1 MSLTVLDGSTFCVCD
16 ERGDVDGLATASGFF
31 ASDTRFLSRS
41 VLTLGGVRLDPLSH
55 EHSTPHL
62 ASFVLRNPLV
72 GDLQPNELVI
82 ERERF
87 VGDCMEERIVVQNH
101 SHRRVEV
108 ELGLELAADFA
119 DIFVVKDLEPGF
131 GRPLDVKLPTARPPE
146 RAADGTLVFSDGSF
160 SGRTVVHLSESFD
173 ASDGVVRF
181 ALKLEPGARW
191 RLVVG
196 VQAELE
202 GVAPLAAASF
212 AHELDDERRRAEQ
225 SWTEWQRSAPVLRAG
240 WDDLVHTW
248 NRSLADLAALR
259 MRVPEL
265 ADGELLAAGTPW
277 FMTVFGRDTLV
288 SSFQTLLLGPD
299 LAAATLRVLAATQ
312 STSDDAERDAEPG
325 KIIHELRRGK
335 AALAW
340 TDRYYGTADA
350 TPLFLILLSELWRW
364 TDDPALPL
372 ELEAAA
378 RRALDWIDGPADPD
392 GDGFVEYERR
402 SSNGIRNQ
410 TWKDSEDSM
419 AFHDGTLAQAPI
431 APVEVQG
438 YVYDAKLRMSEI
450 AREVWRD
457 DALAAKLES
466 DAAELR
472 RRFDEAFW
480 LEDRGFY
487 ALGLDREKRPLDSLT
502 SNLGHLLWSG
512 IVPERRRKTVA
523 DQLMGDSLWSGWG
536 VRTMAVGEGAYNPLV
551 YHDGTVWP
559 HDNSLVAWGLAQSGR
574 PDKAARILR
583 AMVEAAAHFD
593 YRLPE
598 VFAGFSRR
606 HTAFPVV
613 YPTASSP
620 QAWAAATPIL
630 LLQAVLRLVPD
641 RAERVLRS
649 EASHVPDW
657 LEGFSL
663 TGVQAFGRRWTVR
676 VEDGVV
682 SVEPTEARQP
692 V

>member
-16 ERGDVDGLATASGFF
+16 ERGDVDGIATASGFF

-41 VLTLGGVRLDPLSH
+41 VLTLGGARLDPLSH
-55 EHSTPHL
+55 DHSAPHL

-72 GDLQPNELVI
+72 DGLQPNELVI

-87 VGDCMEERIVVQNH
+87 VGDCMEERIVVQNCGQ
-101 SHRRVEV
+101 RRIKVA
-108 ELGLELAADFA
+108 LGLELAADFA

-131 GRPLDVKLPTARPPE
+131 GRPIDVTLPSARPPV
-146 RAADGTLVFSDGSF
+146 RTDNGTLVFSDGSF
-160 SGRTVVHLSESFD
+160 AGRTVVHFSESFD
-173 ASDGVVRF
+173 EADGV
-181 ALKLEPGARW
+181 ALFTLALEPGASW

-202 GVAPLAAASF
+202 GVAPLPPALF
-212 AHELDDERRRAEQ
+212 EHELDYERRRAEQ
-225 SWTEWQRSAPVLRAG
+225 SMSEWQSSAPVLSAR

-248 NRSLADLAALR
+248 NRSFADLASLR
-259 MRVPEL
+259 MQVPEV
-265 ADGELLAAGTPW
+265 ADGQLFAAGTPW
-277 FMTVFGRDTLV
+277 FMTVFGRDTLI
-288 SSFQTLLLGPD
+288 SSLQTLLLGPE
-299 LAAATLRVLAATQ
+299 LATGTLRVLAATQ
-312 STSDDAERDAEPG
+312 ATTDDPDRDAEPG

-340 TDRYYGTADA
+340 TDRYYGTVDA
-350 TPLFLILLSELWRW
+350 TPLFLVLLSEVWRW
-364 TDDPALPL
+364 TDDPTLPL
-372 ELEAAA
+372 ELEDSA
-378 RRALDWIDGPADPD
+378 RRALAWIDGPGDGD

-402 SSNGIRNQ
+402 SAQGIRNQ

-419 AFHDGTLAQAPI
+419 AFHDGTLALAPI
-431 APVEVQG
+431 APAEVQG
-438 YVYDAKLRMSEI
+438 YVYDAKLRMAEI
-450 AREVWRD
+450 ARDIWRD
-457 DALAAKLES
+457 DTLAERLEGE
-466 DAAELR
+466 AADLR
-472 RRFDEAFW
+472 RCFDEAFW

-512 IVPERRRKTVA
+512 IVPESKREAIA
-523 DQLMGDSLWSGWG
+523 DKLMGDALWSGWG
-536 VRTMAVGEGAYNPLV
+536 VRTMAVNEGAYNPLV

-559 HDNSLVAWGLAQSGR
+559 HDNSLVAWGLAQVGR
-574 PDKAARILR
+574 PSDAARIFE
-583 AMVEAAAHFD
+583 AMVEAATHFD

-598 VFAGFSRR
+598 VFAGFSRQ

-620 QAWAAATPIL
+620 QAWAAGTPVL

-649 EASHVPDW
+649 EATWVPEW
-657 LEGFSL
+657 LEGLSL
-663 TGVQAFGRRWTVR
+663 TGVHAFGRRWTVR
-676 VEDGVV
+676 VEGGAV
-682 SVEPTEARQP
+682 SVESSSATE
-692 V
+692 

>member
-1 MSLTVLDGSTFCVCD
+1 LPLTVLDGSTFCVCD

-41 VLTLGGVRLDPLSH
+41 VLTLGGARLDPLSH
-55 EHSTPHL
+55 DHSTPHL
-62 ASFVLRNPLV
+62 ASFVLRNPLA

-87 VGDCMEERIVVQNH
+87 VGDCMEERIVVENH
-101 SHRRVEV
+101 SQRRVDV

-131 GRPLDVKLPTARPPE
+131 GRPADVKLPPTRPPE
-146 RAADGTLVFSDGSF
+146 RADDGTLVFSDGAF
-160 SGRTVVHLSESFD
+160 SGRTVVHLSESFE
-173 ASDGVVRF
+173 ASDGVARF
-181 ALKLEPGARW
+181 ALSLEPGVRW

-196 VQAELE
+196 VQAELD
-202 GVAPLAAASF
+202 GAAPLAAASF
-212 AHELDDERRRAEQ
+212 ARELDDERRRAAE
-225 SWTEWQRSAPVLRAG
+225 SWTQWQGTAPVLRTD

-288 SSFQTLLLGPD
+288 SSLQTLLLGPE
-299 LAAATLRVLAATQ
+299 LATGTLRVLAATQ
-312 STSDDAERDAEPG
+312 ATTDDAERDAQPG

-340 TDRYYGTADA
+340 TDRYYGTIDA
-350 TPLFLILLSELWRW
+350 TPLFLVLLSELWRW
-364 TDDPALPL
+364 TDDPTLPR
-372 ELEAAA
+372 ELEDPA
-378 RRALDWIDGPADPD
+378 RRALEWIDGPADAD

-402 SSNGIRNQ
+402 SSHGIRNQ

-419 AFHDGTLAQAPI
+419 AFHDGTLALAPI
-431 APVEVQG
+431 APAEVQG
-438 YVYDAKLRMSEI
+438 YVYDAKLRIAEI
-450 AREVWRD
+450 AREVWGD
-457 DALAAKLES
+457 EVLAERLES

-487 ALGLDREKRPLDSLT
+487 ALGLDREKRPVDSLT

-512 IVPERRRKTVA
+512 IVPEHRREAIA
-523 DQLMGDSLWSGWG
+523 DLLMGEALWSGWG
-536 VRTMAVGEGAYNPLV
+536 VRTMAAGEGAYNPLV

-574 PDKAARILR
+574 PDNAARILR
-583 AMVEAAAHFD
+583 ATVEAATHFD

-598 VFAGFSRR
+598 VFAGFARE

-620 QAWAAATPIL
+620 QAWAAATPVL

-641 RAERVLRS
+641 RAERTLRS
-649 EASHVPDW
+649 DASSVPEW
-657 LEGFSL
+657 LEGLSL
-663 TGVQAFGRRWTVR
+663 TGVHAFGRPWTVR
-676 VEDGVV
+676 VEGGAV
-682 SVEPTEARQP
+682 SVEPTAA
-692 V
+692 

>member
-1 MSLTVLDGSTFCVCD
+1 LSLTVLDGSTFCVCD

-41 VLTLGGVRLDPLSH
+41 VLTLGGARLDPLSH
-55 EHSTPHL
+55 DHSTPHL
-62 ASFVLRNPLV
+62 ASFVLRNPLA

-101 SHRRVEV
+101 GQRRVDI

-131 GRPLDVKLPTARPPE
+131 GRPVDVKLPPAKPPE
-146 RAADGTLVFSDGSF
+146 RAVDGTLVFSDGAF
-160 SGRTVVHLSESFD
+160 AGRTVVHLSESFD
-173 ASDGVVRF
+173 ASDGVARF
-181 ALKLEPGARW
+181 ALSLEPGARW

-196 VQAELE
+196 VQAELD

-212 AHELDDERRRAEQ
+212 ARELDDERRRAAQ
-225 SWTEWQRSAPVLRAG
+225 SWTEWQGTAPVLRAG

-288 SSFQTLLLGPD
+288 SSLQTLLLGPE
-299 LAAATLRVLAATQ
+299 LAAGTLRVLAATQ
-312 STSDDAERDAEPG
+312 ATTDDPERDAQPG

-340 TDRYYGTADA
+340 TDRYYGTVDA
-350 TPLFLILLSELWRW
+350 TPLFLVLLSELWRW
-364 TDDPALPL
+364 TDDPTLPL
-372 ELEAAA
+372 ELEDAA
-378 RRALDWIDGPADPD
+378 RRALDWIDGPADAD
-392 GDGFVEYERR
+392 RDGFVEYERR
-402 SSNGIRNQ
+402 SSHGIRNQ

-419 AFHDGTLAQAPI
+419 AFRDGKLALAPI
-431 APVEVQG
+431 APAEVQG
-438 YVYDAKLRMSEI
+438 YVYDAKLRIAEI
-450 AREVWRD
+450 AREVWCD
-457 DALAAKLES
+457 EALAERLES

-487 ALGLDREKRPLDSLT
+487 ALGLDREKRPIDSLT

-512 IVPERRRKTVA
+512 IVPEPRRDA
-523 DQLMGDSLWSGWG
+523 ISDLLMGEALWSGWG
-536 VRTMAVGEGAYNPLV
+536 VRTMAAGEGAYNPLV

-574 PDKAARILR
+574 PEDAARILR
-583 AMVEAAAHFD
+583 ATVEAAAHFD

-598 VFAGFSRR
+598 VFAGFARDD
-606 HTAFPVV
+606 TPFPVV

-620 QAWAAATPIL
+620 QAWAAATPVL

-641 RAERVLRS
+641 RAGRVLRS
-649 EASHVPDW
+649 EASCVPDW
-657 LEGFSL
+657 LEGLSL
-663 TGVQAFGRRWTVR
+663 TGVHAFGRRWRVR
-676 VEDGVV
+676 AEGGAV
-682 SVEPTEARQP
+682 SVEPTD
-692 V
+692 

>member
-1 MSLTVLDGSTFCVCD
+1 LSLTVLDGSTFCVCD

-41 VLTLGGVRLDPLSH
+41 VLTLGGARLDPLSH
-55 EHSTPHL
+55 DHSTPHL
-62 ASFVLRNPLV
+62 ASFVLRNPLA

-87 VGDCMEERIVVQNH
+87 VGDCMEERIVVENH
-101 SHRRVEV
+101 SQRRVDV

-131 GRPLDVKLPTARPPE
+131 GRPVDVKLPPTRPPE
-146 RAADGTLVFSDGSF
+146 RADDGTLVFSDGAF
-160 SGRTVVHLSESFD
+160 SGRTVVHLSESFE
-173 ASDGVVRF
+173 ASDGVARF
-181 ALKLEPGARW
+181 ALSLEPGVRW

-196 VQAELE
+196 VQAELD
-202 GVAPLAAASF
+202 GAAPLAAASF
-212 AHELDDERRRAEQ
+212 ARELDDERRRAAE
-225 SWTEWQRSAPVLRAG
+225 SWTQWQGTAPVLRAD

-288 SSFQTLLLGPD
+288 SSLQALLLGPE
-299 LAAATLRVLAATQ
+299 LATGTLRVLAATQ
-312 STSDDAERDAEPG
+312 ATTDDAERDAQPG

-340 TDRYYGTADA
+340 TDRYYGTIDA
-350 TPLFLILLSELWRW
+350 TPLFLVLLSELWRW
-364 TDDPALPL
+364 TDDPTLPR
-372 ELEAAA
+372 ELEDPA
-378 RRALDWIDGPADPD
+378 RRALEWIDGPADAD

-402 SSNGIRNQ
+402 SSHGIRNQ

-419 AFHDGTLAQAPI
+419 AFHDGTLALAPI
-431 APVEVQG
+431 APAEVQG
-438 YVYDAKLRMSEI
+438 YVYDAKLRIAEI
-450 AREVWRD
+450 AREVWGD
-457 DALAAKLES
+457 EVLAERLES

-487 ALGLDREKRPLDSLT
+487 ALGLDREKRPVDSLT

-512 IVPERRRKTVA
+512 IVPEHRREAIA
-523 DQLMGDSLWSGWG
+523 DLLMGEALWSGWG
-536 VRTMAVGEGAYNPLV
+536 VRTMAAGEGAYNPLV

-574 PDKAARILR
+574 PDNAARILR
-583 AMVEAAAHFD
+583 ATVEAATHFD

-598 VFAGFSRR
+598 VFAGFARE

-620 QAWAAATPIL
+620 QAWAAATPVL

-641 RAERVLRS
+641 RAERTLRS
-649 EASHVPDW
+649 DASSVPEW
-657 LEGFSL
+657 LEGLSL
-663 TGVQAFGRRWTVR
+663 TGVHAFGRPWTVR
-676 VEDGVV
+676 VEGGAV
-682 SVEPTEARQP
+682 SVEPTAA
-692 V
+692 